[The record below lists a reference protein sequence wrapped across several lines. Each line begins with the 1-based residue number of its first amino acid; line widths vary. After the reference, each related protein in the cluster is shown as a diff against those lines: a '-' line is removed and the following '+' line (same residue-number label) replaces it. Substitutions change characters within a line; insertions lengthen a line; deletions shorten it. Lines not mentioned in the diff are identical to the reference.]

1 MEITRVRITKAD
13 SNNTRLL
20 AYADVNI
27 DDIIAIH
34 GIKIIKGD
42 NKNFIAFPSIKR
54 ANQENTGFVYSDIV
68 HPLNQD
74 TRSKFEEAILK
85 EYEKQ
90 ITE

>member
-42 NKNFIAFPSIKR
+42 NKNFIAFPSTKR
-54 ANQENTGFVYSDIV
+54 VNQENTGFV
-68 HPLNQD
+68 
-74 TRSKFEEAILK
+74 
-85 EYEKQ
+85 
-90 ITE
+90 